1 MGWGTDFTADIY
13 LNRLIFDS
21 IYELEDTIQNCK
33 DEIEEYNRALLMYAS
48 SNPKD
53 IIPEEWKDEPINFMR
68 IEVSRI
74 LRELEDEIKHLKDL
88 EYYLQYLKENN
99 ITHIKPEN

>member
-13 LNRLIFDS
+13 LNRLIFNS

-33 DEIEEYNRALLMYAS
+33 DEIEEHNRTLLMYAS

-53 IIPEEWKDEPINFMR
+53 IVPEEWEDQSMDFIR
-68 IEVSRI
+68 REVGEV
-74 LRELEDEIKHLKDL
+74 LRELESEIRQLKDL
-88 EYYLQYLKENN
+88 EYYSQYLKENN
-99 ITHIKPEN
+99 ITHIKHEE